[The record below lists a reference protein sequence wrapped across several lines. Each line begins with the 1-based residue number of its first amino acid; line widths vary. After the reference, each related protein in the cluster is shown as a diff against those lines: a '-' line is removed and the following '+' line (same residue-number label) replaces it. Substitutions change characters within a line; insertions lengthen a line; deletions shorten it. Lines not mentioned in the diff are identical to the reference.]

1 MKNYKSFLNLILI
14 VLILFFL
21 TSCSGIALPTLPGPL
36 QKIEI
41 PTGFDKDYFEEIC
54 FTWEYGSN
62 EVHPTYRWVDNP
74 KFFLIN
80 PTEEQRNIAE
90 NKMGELAEFTNYV
103 VIPKIVDNINSANV
117 TIEWCDLDEIPH
129 GNVAYFT
136 FSHKNGVIYNGEIL
150 LYKNL
155 DSSLTKHNFLEE
167 AGGGLGVTN
176 DSYKYEDSIF
186 YQGISQGHKFTM
198 EDLAVGDV
206 LYQLEP
212 GTTLSEFEEILLRN
226 S

>member
-1 MKNYKSFLNLILI
+1 MKRYYKLFLYLILI
-14 VLILFFL
+14 AIILFAL
-21 TSCSGIALPTLPGPL
+21 TSCGGVTPPGPI

-41 PTGFDKDYFEEIC
+41 PAGFDKDYFEEIC
-54 FTWEYGSN
+54 FTWEYGST
-62 EVHPTYRWVDNP
+62 EIHPTYRWVSDP

-80 PTEEQRNIAE
+80 PTEEQRKVVE

-103 VIPKIVDNINSANV
+103 VIPEIVDDINSANV

-136 FSHKNGVIYNGEIL
+136 FNHIKGIIYEGDIL

-167 AGGGLGVTN
+167 TGGVLGVTN

-186 YQGISQGHKFTM
+186 YQGTSQGHKFTM
-198 EDLAVGDV
+198 QDLAVGDV
-206 LYQLEP
+206 LYQLDPNTSKKDFNECY
-212 GTTLSEFEEILLRN
+212 LN
-226 S
+226 SL